1 MIIDSRES
9 SLLCSNVEYFAGM
22 ARVPIERMFI
32 EVGDYVGNEIC
43 IEAKSVNDF
52 YYSVKEKRM
61 FNQISNME
69 DNYTKTIVLIHGKAS
84 ELAKHLTHVEK
95 RIIDKMKRRMVG
107 AMSAITLNTNTKV
120 VWIPNTRDAAE
131 FIVAC
136 FYNKDKEVDLSKML
150 PKKKR
155 TDDVRIDILTQIKG
169 ITKEKAKLLLKTYG
183 SIAKIAKSD
192 VKSLTKI
199 EKIGKITASNIKEAL
214 TDEKEVSYWQ
224 I

>member
-9 SLLCSNVEYFAGM
+9 SVLCANVEYFAGM
-22 ARVPIERMFI
+22 ARVPVERMFI

-52 YYSVKEKRM
+52 YYSVKAKRM

-84 ELAKHLTHVEK
+84 ELAKHLTNVEK

-120 VWIPNTRDAAE
+120 VWIPSTKDAAE

-136 FYNKDKEVDLSKML
+136 FFNKDKEVDLSKML
-150 PKKKR
+150 HKKKR
-155 TDDVRIDILTQIKG
+155 TDDVRIDVLTQIKG
-169 ITKEKAKLLLKTYG
+169 ITTEKAKLLLKAYG
-183 SIAKIAKSD
+183 SIAKIAESD

-214 TDEKEVSYWQ
+214 TDEKEVSY
-224 I
+224 

>member
-1 MIIDSRES
+1 M
-9 SLLCSNVEYFAGM
+9 
-22 ARVPIERMFI
+22 
-32 EVGDYVGNEIC
+32 
-43 IEAKSVNDF
+43 
-52 YYSVKEKRM
+52 
-61 FNQISNME
+61 
-69 DNYTKTIVLIHGKAS
+69 
-84 ELAKHLTHVEK
+84 EK

-169 ITKEKAKLLLKTYG
+169 ITKEKAKLFLKTYG

-214 TDEKEVSYWQ
+214 TDEKEVSY
-224 I
+224 

>member
-9 SLLCSNVEYFAGM
+9 SILCSNVEYFAGM
-22 ARVPIERMFI
+22 AKVPIERMFI
-32 EVGDYVGNEIC
+32 EVGDYVGSEIC

-69 DNYTKTIVLIHGKAS
+69 DNYSKTIVLIHGKIS
-84 ELAKHLTHVEK
+84 ELATHLKHVDK
-95 RIIDKMKRRMVG
+95 SIIDKMKRRMVG

-120 VWIPNTRDAAE
+120 VWIPNTKDAAE

-136 FYNKDKEVDLSKML
+136 FFNKDREGDLTKML
-150 PKKKR
+150 PRKKR
-155 TDDVRIDILTQIKG
+155 TDDVRIDMLTQIKG
-169 ITKEKAKLLLKTYG
+169 ITQEKAKILLKTYG
-183 SIAKIAKSD
+183 SIAKIASSD
-192 VKSLTKI
+192 IKSLTKI

-214 TDEKEVSYWQ
+214 NEYREVSY
-224 I
+224 

>member
-214 TDEKEVSYWQ
+214 TDEKEVSY
-224 I
+224 

>member
-9 SLLCSNVEYFAGM
+9 SVLCSNVEYFAGL
-22 ARVPIERMFI
+22 ARVPVERTFL
-32 EVGDYVGNEIC
+32 EVGDYVGEHIC

-69 DNYTKTIVLIHGKAS
+69 DNYSKTIVLIHGRAS
-84 ELAKHLTHVEK
+84 ELGTHLNTFDK
-95 RIIDKMKRRMVG
+95 TIIDKMKRRLVG

-120 VWIPNTRDAAE
+120 VWIPSTRDAAE

-136 FYNKDKEVDLSKML
+136 FYNKDRKVDLSKML

-169 ITKEKAKLLLKTYG
+169 ITKEKANLLLKTYG
-183 SIAKIAKSD
+183 SIAKIASSD
-192 VKSLTKI
+192 VKSLMKV
-199 EKIGKITASNIKEAL
+199 EKIGKITASSILEAL
-214 TDEKEVSYWQ
+214 NEEKEVSY
-224 I
+224 

>member
-9 SLLCSNVEYFAGM
+9 SILCSNVEYFAGM

-32 EVGDYVGNEIC
+32 EVGDYVGNDIC

-69 DNYTKTIVLIHGKAS
+69 DHYEKTIVLIHGKAS
-84 ELAKHLTHVEK
+84 ELAKHLTFTEK
-95 RIIDKMKRRMVG
+95 RVIDRMKRRMVG

-120 VWIPNTRDAAE
+120 VWIPNTKDAAE

-136 FYNKDKEVDLSKML
+136 FFNKDKEVDLSKML

-169 ITKEKAKLLLKTYG
+169 ITKEKAKLLLENYG
-183 SIAKIAKSD
+183 TIAKIASSD
-192 VKSLTKI
+192 EKSLTNI
-199 EKIGKITASNIKEAL
+199 EKIGKITANNILKAL
-214 TDEKEVSYWQ
+214 NEEKEVSY
-224 I
+224 

>member
-120 VWIPNTRDAAE
+120 VWIPNTKDAAE

-214 TDEKEVSYWQ
+214 TDEKEVSY
-224 I
+224 